1 MDRKDNMYVISE
13 TSGEACYDARLL
25 GRLGTELQQVYGD
38 TLQAP
43 LPYRLQALID
53 RLEDALGSTPSGGS
67 HRTYS
72 R

>member
-1 MDRKDNMYVISE
+1 MDREDNMYVMSE

-43 LPYRLQALID
+43 LPNRLQALID
-53 RLEDALGSTPSGGS
+53 RLEDALGSTPSGCGR
-67 HRTYS
+67 RTHG